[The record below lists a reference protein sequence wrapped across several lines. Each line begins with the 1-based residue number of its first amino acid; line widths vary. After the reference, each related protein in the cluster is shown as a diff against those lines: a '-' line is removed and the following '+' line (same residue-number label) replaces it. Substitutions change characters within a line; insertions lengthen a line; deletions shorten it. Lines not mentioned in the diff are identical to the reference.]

1 MAEKLTGPALEEALA
16 ARGLPSEGNA
26 EDKRAAVA
34 KFDADNESSITEAAP
49 EAPAAAPE
57 TADEAPAVAEEVEP
71 DFGIAPSTSTA
82 STTLDTDF
90 TKPSVTAP
98 GDGPADTTDPLEH
111 AQSVTPI
118 PGAEALATG
127 TVNAVV
133 PSQRPLKPPRDES
146 QDRFEQYQTFAPN
159 GTKVWVRRNLETGE
173 SVVLATEAGAVAGQR
188 LDG

>member
-26 EDKRAAVA
+26 DDKRAAVA

-49 EAPAAAPE
+49 EAPAAPDTAVE
-57 TADEAPAVAEEVEP
+57 TPAAEEVEP

-146 QDRFEQYQTFAPN
+146 QDRFEQYETFAPN

-173 SVVLATEAGAVAGQR
+173 SVVLRTEAGAVGGQR

>member
-1 MAEKLTGPALEEALA
+1 MAEKLTGFALEEALA

-26 EDKRAAVA
+26 DDKRAAVS

-49 EAPAAAPE
+49 EATSE
-57 TADEAPAVAEEVEP
+57 TVTEAPPVVEEVAA
-71 DFGIAPSTSTA
+71 DLGIAPSTSTA

-146 QDRFEQYQTFAPN
+146 KDRFEQYQTFAPN

-173 SVVLATEAGAVAGQR
+173 SVVLGTEAGAIGGQR